1 MIVYCEESKCS
12 FLVAE
17 VAEDFT
23 AQSPQIKVDLI
34 VTWTKEQNENHSC
47 EISKSRLFMDEN
59 EKSNILR
66 SYKQSKIPVKILL
79 ASIEQQS

>member
-1 MIVYCEESKCS
+1 MIVYCKESKCS

-34 VTWTKEQNENHSC
+34 VT
-47 EISKSRLFMDEN
+47 
-59 EKSNILR
+59 
-66 SYKQSKIPVKILL
+66 
-79 ASIEQQS
+79 